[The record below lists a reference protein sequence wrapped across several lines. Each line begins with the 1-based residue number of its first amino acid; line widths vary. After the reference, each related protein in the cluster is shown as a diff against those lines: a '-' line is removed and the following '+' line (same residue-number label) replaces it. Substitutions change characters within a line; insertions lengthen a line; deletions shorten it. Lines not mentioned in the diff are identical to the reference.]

1 MPFETRH
8 RLFWLSLFTVAMAQL
23 EATVVVYLRELY
35 YPDGFRFPLVILS
48 NRIAAIEIGREAATI
63 VMLLGVA
70 KLYAPKDAW
79 RQFAAFLWAFGLW
92 DILYYAWLWIFLRWP
107 TSLLEWDVLFLIP
120 APWLG
125 PVSAPIL
132 VSLVMMAS
140 ALAIGSL
147 RDAGLRPIVRRWE
160 WGLVVL
166 AGLGLIAVFVSDAEA
181 VVHGRMPRPFA
192 WPAFGLCL
200 GLGMLCATRAYRRSR
215 PGQPSAAAT
224 LLQRDEKL

>member
-1 MPFETRH
+1 MPFETRR
-8 RLFWLSLFTVAMAQL
+8 RLFWLSLFTIAMAQL

-35 YPDGFRFPLVILS
+35 YPDGFRFPLVILN

-79 RQFAAFLWAFGLW
+79 QQFAAFLWSFGLW
-92 DILYYAWLWIFLRWP
+92 DILYYAWLWVFLRWP
-107 TSLLEWDVLFLIP
+107 ASLLEWDVLFLIP

-125 PVSAPIL
+125 PVLAPIL

-140 ALAIGSL
+140 ALAIRGL
-147 RDAGLRPIVRRWE
+147 RDTGLRPIVRPWE

-166 AGLGLIAVFVSDAEA
+166 AALGMIAIFVSDAAA
-181 VVHGRMPRPFA
+181 VIQARMPRPFA

-200 GLGMLCATRAYRRSR
+200 ALGILCALRIYRRSR
-215 PGQPSAAAT
+215 LGGASAAAT
-224 LLQRDEKL
+224 LLQRDE